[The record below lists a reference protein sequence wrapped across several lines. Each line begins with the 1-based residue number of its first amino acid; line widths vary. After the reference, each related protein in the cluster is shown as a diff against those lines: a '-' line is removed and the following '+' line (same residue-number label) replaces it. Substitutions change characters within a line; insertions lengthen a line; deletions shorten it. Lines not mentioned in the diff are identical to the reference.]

1 MIKSILGVSLLLISS
16 CSIFKK
22 EIVKCPL
29 ITSPKGSQEII
40 AKSENA
46 ISTYMGLRDVTFTC
60 YSNRADIDM
69 TVFVNIRS
77 IRNNIKDDDYVPI
90 IISLVSIDKENK
102 EYDRD
107 QFSYSQFLLNNNK
120 TIDRKTKMNVDVPFN
135 GKVYIGLK
143 QN

>member
-1 MIKSILGVSLLLISS
+1 
-16 CSIFKK
+16 
-22 EIVKCPL
+22 
-29 ITSPKGSQEII
+29 
-40 AKSENA
+40 
-46 ISTYMGLRDVTFTC
+46 
-60 YSNRADIDM
+60 M

-90 IISLVSIDKENK
+90 IISLVSIDKKNK

>member
-1 MIKSILGVSLLLISS
+1 MIAS
-16 CSIFKK
+16 CSIL
-22 EIVKCPL
+22 V
-29 ITSPKGSQEII
+29 
-40 AKSENA
+40 
-46 ISTYMGLRDVTFTC
+46 
-60 YSNRADIDM
+60 
-69 TVFVNIRS
+69 RS